1 MNILNHTDAHE
12 AFRQSIRNFF
22 KAEVAPHADAWE
34 KKGIVPREIW
44 RKMGAEGFLC
54 LGVPKAYGGRGL
66 DFLYSLIVIDELV
79 HTCNFGLLA
88 PLHSDVVV
96 PYITAFATE
105 ELKKK
110 YLPGCVSGE
119 TITALAMTE
128 PGAGSDLSSIA
139 ATAVEDGDEVILN
152 GQKTFISCGIN
163 CGLVIVAAGDPAVK
177 DPYARLDLYLVEA
190 SAPGFEKGNCLNKM
204 GWHSQD
210 TAELFFS
217 DCRVPL
223 SNRLGMKGSG
233 FMMLMTKLQQ
243 ERLVCAVSAQA
254 AAECALEMTLD
265 FCKKN
270 SIGGRPLIK
279 FQENQ
284 HRIVDMSTEVKLG
297 RTFVDK
303 LVAEHMEGKT
313 VVAEVSMAK
322 AWITEMAVRVA
333 DGCMDLYGT
342 HGNIEGMKI
351 GRFWRDLRVMAIFAG
366 TNEIMRNIAAKFM
379 GL

>member
-1 MNILNHTDAHE
+1 MNILTYTDAHE
-12 AFRQSIRNFF
+12 AFRQRVRNFF
-22 KAEVAPHADAWE
+22 KAEVAPHAEIWE

-44 RKMGAEGFLC
+44 RRMGEEGFLC
-54 LGVPKAYGGRGL
+54 LDVPKAYGGPGL
-66 DFLYSLIVIDELV
+66 DFLYALIVIDELV
-79 HTCNFGLLA
+79 RTCHFGLLA

-96 PYITAFATE
+96 PYITAFASE
-105 ELKKK
+105 DLKKK
-110 YLPGCVSGE
+110 YLPGCVKGE
-119 TITALAMTE
+119 IITALAMTE
-128 PGAGSDLSSIA
+128 PGAGSDLTSIA
-139 ATAVEDGDEVILN
+139 TTAKEDGDEVILN

-163 CGLVIVAAGDPAVK
+163 CGLVILAARDPAVE
-177 DPYARLDLYLVEA
+177 DPYASLDLYLVEE

-210 TAELFFS
+210 TAELFFN

-233 FMMLMTKLQQ
+233 FMMLMNKLQQ
-243 ERLVCAVSAQA
+243 ERLVCAVSAQT
-254 AAECALEMTLD
+254 AAECALEMTID
-265 FCKKN
+265 YCRKN
-270 SIGGRPLIK
+270 TLGGRPLVR

-284 HRIVDMSTEVKLG
+284 HRIVDMTTEVKLG

-303 LVAEHMEGKT
+303 LVAEHMEGKA

-333 DGCMDLYGT
+333 DGCMDLYGPN
-342 HGNIEGMKI
+342 GNLEEMLI

>member
-1 MNILNHTDAHE
+1 MNILTYTDEHE
-12 AFRQSIRNFF
+12 VFRQRVRNFF
-22 KAEVAPHADAWE
+22 KAEVAPHADVWE
-34 KKGIVPREIW
+34 KEGIVPREIW
-44 RKMGAEGFLC
+44 RRMGEEGFLC
-54 LGVPKAYGGRGL
+54 LDVPETYGGPGL
-66 DFLYSLIVIDELV
+66 DFLYALIVIDELV
-79 HTCNFGLLA
+79 RTCHFGLLA

-96 PYITAFATE
+96 PYITAFASE
-105 ELKKK
+105 DQKKK
-110 YLPGCVSGE
+110 YLPGCVKGE
-119 TITALAMTE
+119 IITALAMTE
-128 PGAGSDLSSIA
+128 PGAGSDLASIST
-139 ATAVEDGDEVILN
+139 TAVEDGDEVILN

-163 CGLVIVAAGDPAVK
+163 CGLVIVAAGNPVVK
-177 DPYARLDLYLVEA
+177 DPYARLDLYLVEEHT
-190 SAPGFEKGNCLNKM
+190 PGFEKGNRLNKM

-210 TAELFFS
+210 TAELFFN

-223 SNRLGMKGSG
+223 SNRLGTKGSG
-233 FMMLMTKLQQ
+233 FMMLMNKLQQ
-243 ERLVCAVSAQA
+243 ERLVCAVSAQT
-254 AAECALEMTLD
+254 AAECALEMTID
-265 FCKKN
+265 FCRKN
-270 SIGGRPLIK
+270 TLEGRPLVK

-284 HRIVDMSTEVKLG
+284 HRIVDMTTEVKLG

-303 LVAEHMEGKT
+303 LVVEHMEGKA

-342 HGNIEGMKI
+342 NGNLEELRI